1 MKKTF
6 SKNQKWTYKSC
17 TPSHDKSCPIDDI
30 QLVECNE
37 IHIYVIELNIFSEL
51 FIKR

>member
-1 MKKTF
+1 MKKKF
-6 SKNQKWTYKSC
+6 SKIKSGL
-17 TPSHDKSCPIDDI
+17 TKVAPHPKSCPIDDI
-30 QLVECNE
+30 QLVVYNE